1 MVSAPKINMPI
12 SGAEAGIKS
21 ASAGD
26 QEPERKVREIWWE
39 ARVWVKAA
47 RISGVSSRSPSP
59 GVMRGGL
66 VVVAQVRRR
75 LGRVASRMTE
85 AL

>member
-1 MVSAPKINMPI
+1 MPM
-12 SGAEAGIKS
+12 SGAEAGIRS

-26 QEPERKVREIWWE
+26 QEPERKVREICWV

-59 GVMRGGL
+59 GWTRGGL

-75 LGRVASRMTE
+75 LGRVASRITE

>member
-1 MVSAPKINMPI
+1 MPI

-21 ASAGD
+21 ASEGD
-26 QEPERKVREIWWE
+26 QDPDRKVKEIWWE
-39 ARVWVKAA
+39 ARVVVKAV
-47 RISGVSSRSPSP
+47 RISGVSSKSPSP

-75 LGRVASRMTE
+75 LGRVASRITE

>member
-1 MVSAPKINMPI
+1 MPI
-12 SGAEAGIKS
+12 SGAEAGMRS
-21 ASAGD
+21 ASEGD
-26 QEPERKVREIWWE
+26 QEPDRKVREMLLE
-39 ARVWVKAA
+39 ARVVVKAV

-59 GVMRGGL
+59 GEMRGGL

-75 LGRVASRMTE
+75 LGRVASRITE

>member
-1 MVSAPKINMPI
+1 MPI
-12 SGAEAGIKS
+12 SGAEAGMRS
-21 ASAGD
+21 ASEGD
-26 QEPERKVREIWWE
+26 QEPERKVREVWWE
-39 ARVWVKAA
+39 ARVWVKAV

-59 GVMRGGL
+59 GRTRGGD

-75 LGRVASRMTE
+75 LGRVASRITE

>member
-1 MVSAPKINMPI
+1 MRD
-12 SGAEAGIKS
+12 

-26 QEPERKVREIWWE
+26 QEPERKVRLMLVDFSVERKE
-39 ARVWVKAA
+39 AR
-47 RISGVSSRSPSP
+47 REGVSSRSFCS
-59 GVMRGGL
+59 GEVGEIKGGE

-75 LGRVASRMTE
+75 LGRVVRRSTE